1 MSDVDATLGSSRHPT
16 TPNQLLELS
25 LLISPFLH
33 LAATDNPK
41 INTDTY
47 LATGKCIKPFKF
59 SNSILRSHAIHMV
72 RRH

>member
-16 TPNQLLELS
+16 TPNRLPELS

-41 INTDTY
+41 INTDTH
-47 LATGKCIKPFKF
+47 LATGKCIKPIEF
-59 SNSILRSHAIHMV
+59 SNSVPRSHAVHIV